1 MLDVHVRG
9 YVVTL
14 AHYATPR
21 AVSTSANCAEAYPLS
36 ADVAALVVCS
46 GWAN

>member
-1 MLDVHVRG
+1 M
-9 YVVTL
+9 YVVTSSSL
-14 AHYATPR
+14 RHYATPR